1 MEKWIPI
8 IWIVG
13 GGMGI
18 LAVTLFIDK
27 LKSKIKKTTSEQ
39 KPTWQRYFI
48 NGCLT

>member
-13 GGMGI
+13 GGIGI

-27 LKSKIKKTTSEQ
+27 LKSKIKKLLGRDVSSMDA
-39 KPTWQRYFI
+39 
-48 NGCLT
+48 